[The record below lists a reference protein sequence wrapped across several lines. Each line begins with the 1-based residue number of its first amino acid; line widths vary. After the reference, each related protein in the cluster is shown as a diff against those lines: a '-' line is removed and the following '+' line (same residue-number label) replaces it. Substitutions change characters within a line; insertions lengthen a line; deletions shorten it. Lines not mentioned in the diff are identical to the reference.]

1 MKKLDKL
8 GVVLNIV
15 LGVFYLPFSFF
26 CFLLL
31 MVSESAIGATNQI
44 YICMI
49 DIFCFVDFFI
59 PLLCL
64 VGIALSIWFRKKGY
78 SIFSFVIQ
86 FLPLV
91 VFVLN
96 LVFGFVTDFIPK
108 TI

>member
-8 GVVLNIV
+8 GIVFNVVLSA
-15 LGVFYLPFSFF
+15 FYIPFSFF
-26 CFLLL
+26 CFLAL
-31 MVSESAIGATNQI
+31 MISETTIGATNPI

-64 VGIALSIWFRKKGY
+64 VGIALSIWFRKKGN

-86 FLPLV
+86 FLPLI
-91 VFVLN
+91 VFALD
-96 LVFGFVTDFIPK
+96 LIFLFLTDFIPK

>member
-1 MKKLDKL
+1 MKRLDIW
-8 GVVLNIV
+8 GIVFNIV
-15 LGVFYLPFSFF
+15 LGVLYIPFSFF

-31 MVSESAIGATNQI
+31 MASEATIGATNPI

-78 SIFSFVIQ
+78 SILSFVIQ
-86 FLPLV
+86 FLPLI

-96 LVFGFVTDFIPK
+96 FVFGFFTDFIPK